1 MQQTYG
7 FEMLNCPP
15 KIKEIILFERELWDL
30 VNEIKFR
37 KVSSNFQNWL
47 EEDIKAIKKSRE
59 IFVFANKTSNIYKIE
74 KNEYNKLSTNAITST
89 YKATK

>member
-7 FEMLNCPP
+7 FETLNCPP

-47 EEDIKAIKKSRE
+47 EEDIKAERDTES
-59 IFVFANKTSNIYKIE
+59 
-74 KNEYNKLSTNAITST
+74 
-89 YKATK
+89 